1 MRCSIL
7 DKELKIKRY
16 VHGLRSVCIVLIFT
30 GSVEFFL
37 TLIFSHHISE
47 LAYTIAMARCFI
59 GIALYLTILY
69 FANEKNYNWLLIAL
83 IILYLATGFVF
94 NYEYGLDT
102 KNDSAEV
109 LGIRLLDMS
118 FVGVGVS
125 CLLALQFGRFY
136 ITLGAMIFFQ
146 SLLVLT
152 VFQMFQLDGLYFTLD
167 PTKIA
172 TDSLAINKFTFVNYV
187 MAAAVMIFGT
197 ILLAWRNEKNIED
210 AATQERSTAVL
221 GRYFSPEVREEI
233 KKSSYSV
240 VESADSEQYVA
251 VMFTDI
257 VGFTKL
263 SEGMESKN
271 VLGLLSQYQSKM
283 VKTIFECGGSVDKFI
298 GDAVMATFGTPVSR
312 GNDAQNALKCARQMQ
327 IEMREWEKERENN
340 GEPKI
345 EHRIGI
351 HIGPCFVGNVGSAE
365 RVEFTV
371 IGDTVN
377 VASRVCDACKDLN
390 AKVIITNEVKI
401 RLSENIP
408 TETIEG
414 FEIRGRK
421 EKITLHKVD
430 L

>member
-1 MRCSIL
+1 MQGS
-7 DKELKIKRY
+7 ELKIKRY
-16 VHGLRSVCIVLIFT
+16 VHGLRSVCIILIFV

-47 LAYTIAMARCFI
+47 LAYTIAMARCFV
-59 GIALYLTILY
+59 GSALYLTILY
-69 FANEKNYNWLLIAL
+69 FANEKNYNWLLGAL
-83 IILYLATGFVF
+83 IILYLVTGLVYNF
-94 NYEYGLDT
+94 EYGLNT
-102 KNDSAEV
+102 KNESAEI
-109 LGIRLLDMS
+109 LGIRLLDLN
-118 FVGVGVS
+118 FVGVGVG

-136 ITLGAMIFFQ
+136 VTLGAMIFFQ
-146 SLLVLT
+146 SLLALT
-152 VFQMFQLDGLYFTLD
+152 LYEIFQLDGLYFTLD

-172 TDSLAINKFTFVNYV
+172 SDPLAINKFSFVSYIT
-187 MAAAVMIFGT
+187 ATAVIIFGT

-210 AATQERSTAVL
+210 AANQERSTAVL

-240 VESADSEQYVA
+240 VENNESEQYVA

-263 SEGMESKN
+263 SEGMESKE

-283 VKTIFECGGSVDKFI
+283 VKTIFESGGTVDKFI

-312 GNDAQNALKCARQMQ
+312 GNDAQNALQCARLMQ
-327 IEMREWEKERENN
+327 IEMREWEKEREHS
-340 GEPKI
+340 GKPKI

-351 HIGPCFVGNVGSAE
+351 HIGPCFVGNVGSDE

-390 AKVIITNEVKI
+390 AKVIITDEMKL
-401 RLSENIP
+401 RLSENISS
-408 TETIEG
+408 ETIER

-421 EKITLHKVD
+421 EKITLHKID

>member
-1 MRCSIL
+1 MQDS
-7 DKELKIKRY
+7 ELKIKRY
-16 VHGLRSVCIVLIFT
+16 VHGLRSVCIILIFV

-47 LAYTIAMARCFI
+47 LAYTIAMARCFV
-59 GIALYLTILY
+59 GSALYLTILY
-69 FANEKNYNWLLIAL
+69 FANEKNYNWLLGAL
-83 IILYLATGFVF
+83 IILYLVTGFVYNF
-94 NYEYGLDT
+94 EYGLNT
-102 KNDSAEV
+102 KNESAEI
-109 LGIRLLDMS
+109 LGIRLLDLN
-118 FVGVGVS
+118 FVGVGVG

-136 ITLGAMIFFQ
+136 VTLGAMIFFQ
-146 SLLVLT
+146 SLLALT
-152 VFQMFQLDGLYFTLD
+152 LYEIFQLDGLYFTLD

-172 TDSLAINKFTFVNYV
+172 SDPLAINKFSFVSYIT
-187 MAAAVMIFGT
+187 ATAVIIFGT

-210 AATQERSTAVL
+210 AANQERSTAVL

-240 VESADSEQYVA
+240 VENNESEQYVA

-263 SEGMESKN
+263 SEGMESKE

-283 VKTIFECGGSVDKFI
+283 VKTIFESGGTVDKFI

-312 GNDAQNALKCARQMQ
+312 GNDAQNALQCARQMQ
-327 IEMREWEKERENN
+327 IEMREWEKEREHS
-340 GEPKI
+340 GKPKI

-351 HIGPCFVGNVGSAE
+351 HIGPCFVGNVGSDE

-390 AKVIITNEVKI
+390 AKVIITDEMKL
-401 RLSENIP
+401 RLSENISS
-408 TETIEG
+408 ETIER

-421 EKITLHKVD
+421 EKITLHKID

>member
-1 MRCSIL
+1 MQDS
-7 DKELKIKRY
+7 ELKIKRY
-16 VHGLRSVCIVLIFT
+16 VHGLRSVCIILIFV

-47 LAYTIAMARCFI
+47 LAYTIAMARCFV
-59 GIALYLTILY
+59 GSALYLTILY
-69 FANEKNYNWLLIAL
+69 FANEKNYNWLLGAL
-83 IILYLATGFVF
+83 IILYLVTGFVYNF
-94 NYEYGLDT
+94 EYGLNT
-102 KNDSAEV
+102 KNESAEI
-109 LGIRLLDMS
+109 LGIRLLDLN
-118 FVGVGVS
+118 FVGVGVG

-136 ITLGAMIFFQ
+136 VTLGAMIFFQ
-146 SLLVLT
+146 SLLALT
-152 VFQMFQLDGLYFTLD
+152 LYEIFQLDGLYFTLD

-172 TDSLAINKFTFVNYV
+172 SDPLAINKFSFVSYIT
-187 MAAAVMIFGT
+187 ATAVIIFGT

-210 AATQERSTAVL
+210 AANQERSTAVL

-240 VESADSEQYVA
+240 VENNESEQYVA

-263 SEGMESKN
+263 SEGMGSKD

-283 VKTIFECGGSVDKFI
+283 VKTIFESGGTVDKFI

-312 GNDAQNALKCARQMQ
+312 GNDAQNALQCARQMQ
-327 IEMREWEKERENN
+327 IEMREWEKERENS
-340 GEPKI
+340 GKPKI

-351 HIGPCFVGNVGSAE
+351 HIGPCFVGNVGSDE

-390 AKVIITNEVKI
+390 AKVIITDEMKL

-408 TETIEG
+408 SETIEG

-421 EKITLHKVD
+421 EKITLHKIN

>member
-1 MRCSIL
+1 MQDS
-7 DKELKIKRY
+7 ELKIKRY
-16 VHGLRSVCIVLIFT
+16 VHGLRSVCIILIFV

-47 LAYTIAMARCFI
+47 LAYTIAMARCFV
-59 GIALYLTILY
+59 GSALYLTILY
-69 FANEKNYNWLLIAL
+69 FANEKNYNWLLGAL
-83 IILYLATGFVF
+83 IILYLVTGFVYNF
-94 NYEYGLDT
+94 EYGLNT
-102 KNDSAEV
+102 KNESAEI
-109 LGIRLLDMS
+109 LGIRLLDLN
-118 FVGVGVS
+118 FVGVGVG

-136 ITLGAMIFFQ
+136 VTLGAMIFFQ
-146 SLLVLT
+146 SLLALT
-152 VFQMFQLDGLYFTLD
+152 LYEIFQLDGLYFTLD

-172 TDSLAINKFTFVNYV
+172 SDPLAINKFSFVSYIT
-187 MAAAVMIFGT
+187 ATAVIIFGT

-210 AATQERSTAVL
+210 AANQERSTAVL

-240 VESADSEQYVA
+240 VENNESEQYVA

-263 SEGMESKN
+263 SEGMESKE

-283 VKTIFECGGSVDKFI
+283 VKTIFESGGTVDKFI

-312 GNDAQNALKCARQMQ
+312 GNDAQNALQCARQMQ
-327 IEMREWEKERENN
+327 IEMREWEKERENS
-340 GEPKI
+340 GKPKI

-351 HIGPCFVGNVGSAE
+351 HIGPCFVGNVGSDE

-390 AKVIITNEVKI
+390 AKVIITDEMKL
-401 RLSENIP
+401 RLSENISS
-408 TETIEG
+408 ETIER

-421 EKITLHKVD
+421 EKITLHKID

>member
-1 MRCSIL
+1 MQDS
-7 DKELKIKRY
+7 ELKIKRY
-16 VHGLRSVCIVLIFT
+16 VHGLRSVCIILIFV

-47 LAYTIAMARCFI
+47 LAYTIAMARCFV
-59 GIALYLTILY
+59 GSALYLTILY
-69 FANEKNYNWLLIAL
+69 FANEKNYNWLLGAL
-83 IILYLATGFVF
+83 IILYLVTGFVYNF
-94 NYEYGLDT
+94 EYGLNT
-102 KNDSAEV
+102 KNESAEI
-109 LGIRLLDMS
+109 LGIRLLDLN
-118 FVGVGVS
+118 FVGVGVG

-136 ITLGAMIFFQ
+136 VTLGAMIFFQ
-146 SLLVLT
+146 SLLALT
-152 VFQMFQLDGLYFTLD
+152 LYEIFQLDGLYFTLD

-172 TDSLAINKFTFVNYV
+172 SDPLAINKFSFVSYIT
-187 MAAAVMIFGT
+187 ATAVIIFGT

-210 AATQERSTAVL
+210 AANQERSTAVL

-240 VESADSEQYVA
+240 VENNESEQYVA

-263 SEGMESKN
+263 SEGMESKD

-283 VKTIFECGGSVDKFI
+283 VKTIFESGGTVDKFI

-312 GNDAQNALKCARQMQ
+312 GNDAQNALQCARQMQ
-327 IEMREWEKERENN
+327 IEMREWEKEREHS
-340 GEPKI
+340 GKPKI

-351 HIGPCFVGNVGSAE
+351 HIGPCFVGNVGSDE

-390 AKVIITNEVKI
+390 AKVIITDEMKL
-401 RLSENIP
+401 RLSENISS
-408 TETIEG
+408 ETIER

-421 EKITLHKVD
+421 EKITLHKID

>member
-1 MRCSIL
+1 
-7 DKELKIKRY
+7 
-16 VHGLRSVCIVLIFT
+16 
-30 GSVEFFL
+30 
-37 TLIFSHHISE
+37 
-47 LAYTIAMARCFI
+47 MARCFV

-69 FANEKNYNWLLIAL
+69 FANEKNYNWLLGAL
-83 IILYLATGFVF
+83 IILYLVTGFVYNF
-94 NYEYGLDT
+94 EYGLNT
-102 KNDSAEV
+102 KNESAEI
-109 LGIRLLDMS
+109 LGIRLLDLN
-118 FVGVGVS
+118 FVGVGVG

-136 ITLGAMIFFQ
+136 VTLGAMVFFQ
-146 SLLVLT
+146 SLLALT
-152 VFQMFQLDGLYFTLD
+152 LYQIFQLDGLYFTLD

-172 TDSLAINKFTFVNYV
+172 SDPLAINKFSFVNYI
-187 MAAAVMIFGT
+187 MAAAVIIFGT

-210 AATQERSTAVL
+210 AANQERSTAVL

-240 VESADSEQYVA
+240 VENNESEQYVA

-257 VGFTKL
+257 VDFTKL
-263 SEGMESKN
+263 SEGMESKD

-283 VKTIFECGGSVDKFI
+283 VKTIFESGGTVDKFI

-312 GNDAQNALKCARQMQ
+312 GNDAQNALQCARQMQ
-327 IEMREWEKERENN
+327 IEMREWEKEREHS
-340 GEPKI
+340 GKPKI

-351 HIGPCFVGNVGSAE
+351 HIGPCFVGNVGSDE

-377 VASRVCDACKDLN
+377 VASRVCEACKDLS
-390 AKVIITNEVKI
+390 AKVIITDEMKL

-408 TETIEG
+408 SETIEG

-421 EKITLHKVD
+421 EKITLHKID

>member
-1 MRCSIL
+1 MQDS
-7 DKELKIKRY
+7 ELKIKRY
-16 VHGLRSVCIVLIFT
+16 VHGLRSVCIILIFV

-47 LAYTIAMARCFI
+47 LAYTIAMARCFV
-59 GIALYLTILY
+59 GSALYLTILY
-69 FANEKNYNWLLIAL
+69 IANEKNYNWLLGAL
-83 IILYLATGFVF
+83 IILYLVTGFVYNF
-94 NYEYGLDT
+94 EYGLNT
-102 KNDSAEV
+102 KNESAEI
-109 LGIRLLDMS
+109 LGIRLLDLN
-118 FVGVGVS
+118 FVGVGVG

-136 ITLGAMIFFQ
+136 VTLGAMIFFQ
-146 SLLVLT
+146 SLLALT
-152 VFQMFQLDGLYFTLD
+152 LYEIFQLDGLYFTLD

-172 TDSLAINKFTFVNYV
+172 SDPLAINKFSFVSYIT
-187 MAAAVMIFGT
+187 ATAVIIFGT

-210 AATQERSTAVL
+210 AANQERSTAVL

-240 VESADSEQYVA
+240 VENNESEQYVA

-263 SEGMESKN
+263 SEGMESKE

-283 VKTIFECGGSVDKFI
+283 VKTIFESGGTVDKFI

-312 GNDAQNALKCARQMQ
+312 GNDAQNALQCARQMQ
-327 IEMREWEKERENN
+327 IEMREWEKEREHS
-340 GEPKI
+340 GKPKI

-351 HIGPCFVGNVGSAE
+351 HIGPCFVGNVGSDE

-390 AKVIITNEVKI
+390 AKVIITDEMKL
-401 RLSENIP
+401 RLSENISS
-408 TETIEG
+408 ETIER

-421 EKITLHKVD
+421 EKITLHKID

>member
-1 MRCSIL
+1 MQDS
-7 DKELKIKRY
+7 ELKIKRY
-16 VHGLRSVCIVLIFT
+16 VHGLRSVCIILIFV

-47 LAYTIAMARCFI
+47 LAYTIAMARCFV
-59 GIALYLTILY
+59 GSALYLTILY
-69 FANEKNYNWLLIAL
+69 FANEKNYNWLLGAL
-83 IILYLATGFVF
+83 IILYLVTGFVYNF
-94 NYEYGLDT
+94 EYGLNT
-102 KNDSAEV
+102 KNESAEI
-109 LGIRLLDMS
+109 LGIRLLDLN
-118 FVGVGVS
+118 FVGVGVG

-136 ITLGAMIFFQ
+136 VTLGAMIFFQ
-146 SLLVLT
+146 SLLALT
-152 VFQMFQLDGLYFTLD
+152 LYEIFQLDGLYFTLD

-172 TDSLAINKFTFVNYV
+172 SDPLAINKFSFVSYIT
-187 MAAAVMIFGT
+187 ATAVIIFGT

-210 AATQERSTAVL
+210 AANQERSTAVL

-240 VESADSEQYVA
+240 VENNESEKYVA

-263 SEGMESKN
+263 SEGMESKE

-283 VKTIFECGGSVDKFI
+283 VKTIFESGGTVDKFI

-312 GNDAQNALKCARQMQ
+312 GNDAQNALQCARQMQ
-327 IEMREWEKERENN
+327 IEMREWEKEREHS
-340 GEPKI
+340 GKPKI

-351 HIGPCFVGNVGSAE
+351 HIGPCFVGNVGSDE

-390 AKVIITNEVKI
+390 AKVIITDEMKL
-401 RLSENIP
+401 RLSENISS
-408 TETIEG
+408 ETIER

-421 EKITLHKVD
+421 EKITLHKID

>member
-1 MRCSIL
+1 MY
-7 DKELKIKRY
+7 KRQ
-16 VHGLRSVCIVLIFT
+16 
-30 GSVEFFL
+30 VEFFL

-47 LAYTIAMARCFI
+47 LAYTIAMARCFV
-59 GIALYLTILY
+59 GSALYLTILY
-69 FANEKNYNWLLIAL
+69 FANEKNYNWLLGAL
-83 IILYLATGFVF
+83 IILYLVTGFVYNF
-94 NYEYGLDT
+94 EYGLNT
-102 KNDSAEV
+102 KNESAEI
-109 LGIRLLDMS
+109 LGIRLLDLN
-118 FVGVGVS
+118 FVGVGVG

-136 ITLGAMIFFQ
+136 VTLGAMIFFQ
-146 SLLVLT
+146 SLLALT
-152 VFQMFQLDGLYFTLD
+152 LYQIFQLDGLYFTLD

-172 TDSLAINKFTFVNYV
+172 SDPLAINKFSFVSYIT
-187 MAAAVMIFGT
+187 ATAVIIFGT

-210 AATQERSTAVL
+210 AANQERSTAVL

-240 VESADSEQYVA
+240 VENNESEQYVA

-263 SEGMESKN
+263 SEGMESKE

-283 VKTIFECGGSVDKFI
+283 VKTIFESGGTVDKFI

-312 GNDAQNALKCARQMQ
+312 GNDAQNALQCARQMQ
-327 IEMREWEKERENN
+327 IEMREWEKEREHS
-340 GEPKI
+340 GKPKI

-351 HIGPCFVGNVGSAE
+351 HIGPCFVGNVGSDE

-390 AKVIITNEVKI
+390 AKVIITDEMKL
-401 RLSENIP
+401 RLSENISS
-408 TETIEG
+408 ETIER

-421 EKITLHKVD
+421 EKITLHKID